1 MGKSLQVSGK
11 SKTTQ
16 VNAALNKA
24 AKSPFIND
32 EVLKIVSKT
41 VGSIDKVLQGE
52 KDTAFNLG
60 GLLAK
65 LQGEITSYWKE
76 MPGNI
81 SDYQIKVAF
90 HDFVQVR
97 FKLGESR
104 VNEYIKLS
112 ERADLH
118 KLRFPV
124 SVLIE
129 FSRLDNETL
138 KDFFKECPISTLE
151 ALPFKEIKKLIR
163 NKNINQRDKSSKKS
177 GQNQDSGEIVDSLK
191 DSFKKVKTTFNNE
204 PSLDKDLEKVL
215 EDIHEWYLAHRIVVL
230 AAA

>member
-1 MGKSLQVSGK
+1 MGKLLQVSGK

-16 VNAALNKA
+16 FNTALNKTV
-24 AKSPFIND
+24 KSPFIND

-41 VGSIDKVLQGE
+41 VCSIDKVLQGE
-52 KDTAFNLG
+52 KDTVFNLG

-65 LQGEITSYWKE
+65 LQGEINSYWKA

-81 SDYQIKVAF
+81 TDYQIKVAF
-90 HDFVQVR
+90 HDFVQTR

-129 FSRLDNETL
+129 FSRLDRETL
-138 KDFFKECPISTLE
+138 KEFFKDNPISTLE
-151 ALPFKEIKKLIR
+151 VLPFKKIKSLVREK
-163 NKNINQRDKSSKKS
+163 NKNQRNKSSKNDEK
-177 GQNQDSGEIVDSLK
+177 NKDSGEIIDSLK
-191 DSFKKVKTTFNNE
+191 DSFKKVKAKFNNE
-204 PSLDKDLEKVL
+204 ASLEKDLENVL
-215 EDIHEWYLAHRIVVL
+215 EDIHAWYLAHTIVVRT
-230 AAA
+230 AA